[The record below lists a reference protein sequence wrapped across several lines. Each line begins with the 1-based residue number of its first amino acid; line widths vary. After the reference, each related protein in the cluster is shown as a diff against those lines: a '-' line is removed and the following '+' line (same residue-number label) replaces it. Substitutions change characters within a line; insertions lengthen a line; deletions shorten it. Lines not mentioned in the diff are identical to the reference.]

1 MFVIPCISWVLDQ
14 ISSCSENAAFR
25 VCLQWDPPPPC
36 SAAVVATVGDDN
48 RRRPVQL
55 FGSSSPR
62 YTVAASRVRQQY
74 AHGEL
79 HKSLGGLCNANYVRT
94 AQSCWHL
101 T

>member
-1 MFVIPCISWVLDQ
+1 MQPFAFG
-14 ISSCSENAAFR
+14 CSET
-25 VCLQWDPPPPC
+25 PPC
-36 SAAVVATVGDDN
+36 SAAAEVVATVGDDS

-55 FGSSSPR
+55 FGPSSPR
-62 YTVAASRVRQQY
+62 YTVAAIRVRQQY

-79 HKSLGGLCNANYVRT
+79 QKSHGGSCNANYVRT